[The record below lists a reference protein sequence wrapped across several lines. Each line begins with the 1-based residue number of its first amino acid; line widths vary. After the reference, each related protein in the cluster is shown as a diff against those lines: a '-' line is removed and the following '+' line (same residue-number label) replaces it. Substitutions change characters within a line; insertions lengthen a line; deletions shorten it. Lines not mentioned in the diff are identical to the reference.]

1 MEEEN
6 FEVTTNDEVI
16 EESITNDATITEED
30 IDSQADNDNLLKE
43 IDSLKENNAM
53 EASTNEE
60 LVNQIF
66 RLEKQI
72 NSLKEENSK
81 TKSNLMWKVRKLE
94 KDKVLVENEKIR
106 FEREL
111 KSLKS
116 EVERFR
122 SPPLVLATITEILDE
137 SRITV
142 KSSTGPSFL
151 VNYSKFLDK
160 KLLVPG
166 SRVALNQQTFGIVE
180 LLPSEKDANVSG
192 MEIEEKPNVTYD
204 TIGGLEEQ
212 IVEVKETVELP
223 LKEPELFEKIG
234 IDPPKGILLYGPP
247 GTGKTLLAKAAA
259 NETNATFIKVVAS
272 EFVKKYIGEG
282 ARLVREVFELAKEK
296 APAIIFID
304 ELDAVAAKRLKSST
318 SGDREV
324 QRTLMQLLAELDGFE
339 SRGDISIIGA
349 TNRPDILD
357 SALLRPGRFDR
368 FIEVPLPNIEGRKE
382 ILKIYTENMSLDK
395 EADVDLLATLTEGLS
410 GADLKAV
417 CTEAGMFAIR
427 EKRDA
432 VTVADFMDAVD
443 KIMDSDNDDE
453 FVKEAGVMFG

>member
-1 MEEEN
+1 MIHMNDFDDLEN
-6 FEVTTNDEVI
+6 
-16 EESITNDATITEED
+16 S
-30 IDSQADNDNLLKE
+30 SK
-43 IDSLKENNAM
+43 
-53 EASTNEE
+53 EE
-60 LVNQIF
+60 LI
-66 RLEKQI
+66 EKVE
-72 NSLKEENSK
+72 SLQDEITLIREEKSK
-81 TKSNLMWKVRKLE
+81 AKSNLMWKVRKLE
-94 KDKVLVENEKIR
+94 KDKVLIENEKIR
-106 FEREL
+106 LEREA
-111 KSLKS
+111 KSLRS

-122 SPPLVLATITEILDE
+122 SPPLVLATITEVLDE
-137 SRITV
+137 NRMTV

-151 VNYSKFLDK
+151 VNYSKFLDE

-180 LLPSEKDANVSG
+180 VLPSEKDANVSG
-192 MEIEEKPNVTYD
+192 MEIETKPDVTYEQ
-204 TIGGLEEQ
+204 IGGLEEQ
-212 IVEVKETVELP
+212 IIEVKETVELP

-247 GTGKTLLAKAAA
+247 GTGKTLLAKAVA
-259 NETNATFIKVVAS
+259 NETNATFIKIVAS

-339 SRGDISIIGA
+339 SRGDIGIIGA

-357 SALLRPGRFDR
+357 PALLRPGRFDR
-368 FIEVPLPNIEGRKE
+368 FIEVPLPNEDGRDGRKQ
-382 ILKIYTENMSLDK
+382 ILKIHTKRMALDE
-395 EADVDLLATLTEGLS
+395 EADIDLLSDLTDGLS

-427 EKRDA
+427 EKRDK

-443 KIMDSDNDDE
+443 KVVDSEHDE
-453 FVKEAGVMFG
+453 EFKKEAGVMFG

>member
-1 MEEEN
+1 MEDNIDVEEN
-6 FEVTTNDEVI
+6 QILENNLENSSKKDL
-16 EESITNDATITEED
+16 
-30 IDSQADNDNLLKE
+30 IDE
-43 IDSLKENNAM
+43 IDSMRDEI
-53 EASTNEE
+53 S
-60 LVNQIF
+60 
-66 RLEKQI
+66 
-72 NSLKEENSK
+72 SLKDENAR

-94 KDKVLVENEKIR
+94 KDKVLIENEKIR
-106 FEREL
+106 LEREA
-111 KSLKS
+111 KSLRA

-122 SPPLVLATITEILDE
+122 SPPLVLATITEILDDN
-137 SRITV
+137 RMTV

-151 VNYSKFLDK
+151 VKYSKFLDE

-180 LLPSEKDANVSG
+180 ILPSEKDKNVSG
-192 MEIEEKPNVTYD
+192 MEIETKPDVTYE
-204 TIGGLEEQ
+204 TIGGLEDQ

-247 GTGKTLLAKAAA
+247 GTGKTLLAKAVA
-259 NETNATFIKVVAS
+259 NETNATFIKIVAS

-304 ELDAVAAKRLKSST
+304 ELDAVAAKGLKSST

-339 SRGDISIIGA
+339 SRGDIGIIGA

-357 SALLRPGRFDR
+357 PALLRPGRFDR
-368 FIEVPLPNIEGRKE
+368 FIEVPLPNDEGRKE
-382 ILKIYTENMSLDK
+382 ILKIHTEKMALDE
-395 EADVDLLATLTEGLS
+395 EADLDVLSSLTEGLS

-427 EKRDA
+427 EKRDK

-443 KIMDSDNDDE
+443 KVVDSNQDNFPE
-453 FVKEAGVMFG
+453 EPGVMFG

>member
-1 MEEEN
+1 MENNNLEN
-6 FEVTTNDEVI
+6 SSQQQLLNKI
-16 EESITNDATITEED
+16 EN
-30 IDSQADNDNLLKE
+30 LKE
-43 IDSLKENNAM
+43 EMSL
-53 EASTNEE
+53 
-60 LVNQIF
+60 
-66 RLEKQI
+66 
-72 NSLKEENSK
+72 LKEENSK
-81 TKSNLMWKVRKLE
+81 TKSNLTWKVRKLE
-94 KDKVLVENEKIR
+94 KDKIIIENEKIR
-106 FEREL
+106 LEREA
-111 KSLKS
+111 KSLRS

-122 SPPLVLATITEILDE
+122 SPPLVIATITEILDDK
-137 SRITV
+137 RMTV

-151 VNYSKFLDK
+151 INYSKFLDE

-180 LLPSEKDANVSG
+180 LLSSEKDASVSG
-192 MEIEEKPNVTYD
+192 MEVEEKPDVSYD
-204 TIGGLEEQ
+204 TIGGLEDE
-212 IVEVKETVELP
+212 IIEVRETVELP

-247 GTGKTLLAKAAA
+247 GTGKTLLAKAVA
-259 NETNATFIKVVAS
+259 NETNATFIKIVAS

-339 SRGDISIIGA
+339 SRGDVGIIGA

-357 SALLRPGRFDR
+357 PALLRPGRFDR
-368 FIEVPLPNIEGRKE
+368 FIEIPLPNEEGRKE
-382 ILKIYTENMSLDK
+382 ILKIHTKNMALDE
-395 EADVDLLATLTEGLS
+395 EADIELLANLTDGTS
-410 GADLKAV
+410 GADLKAI

-427 EKRDA
+427 EKRDKILIS
-432 VTVADFMDAVD
+432 DFMDAID
-443 KIMDSDNDDE
+443 KIMDSEHDE
-453 FVKEAGVMFG
+453 EFKKEAGVMFG

>member
-1 MEEEN
+1 QQQLL
-6 FEVTTNDEVI
+6 
-16 EESITNDATITEED
+16 SK
-30 IDSQADNDNLLKE
+30 IDTLKE
-43 IDSLKENNAM
+43 E
-53 EASTNEE
+53 
-60 LVNQIF
+60 
-66 RLEKQI
+66 I
-72 NSLKEENSK
+72 NLLKEENSK
-81 TKSNLMWKVRKLE
+81 TKRNLMWKVRKLE
-94 KDKVLVENEKIR
+94 KDKVLTENEKIR
-106 FEREL
+106 LERET
-111 KSLKS
+111 KSLRG

-122 SPPLVLATITEILDE
+122 SPPLVLATVTEILDD
-137 SRITV
+137 SRMTV
-142 KSSTGPSFL
+142 KSSTGPNFL
-151 VNYSKFLDK
+151 INYSKFLDE
-160 KLLVPG
+160 KLLIPG

-180 LLPSEKDANVSG
+180 ILPSEKDPNVSG
-192 MEIEEKPNVTYD
+192 MEIEEKPTVSYD

-247 GTGKTLLAKAAA
+247 GTGKTLLAKAVA
-259 NETNATFIKVVAS
+259 NETNATFIKIVAS

-304 ELDAVAAKRLKSST
+304 EIDAVAAKRLKSST

-339 SRGDISIIGA
+339 SRGDIGIVAA

-357 SALLRPGRFDR
+357 PALLRPGRFDR
-368 FIEVPLPNIEGRKE
+368 FIEVPLPNEDGRRE
-382 ILKIYTENMSLDK
+382 ILKIHTKNMALAD
-395 EADVDLLATLTEGLS
+395 EAEIDLLATLTDGVS
-410 GADLKAV
+410 GADLKAI

-427 EKRDA
+427 EKRDK

-443 KIMDSDNDDE
+443 KIMQVEHDE
-453 FVKEAGVMFG
+453 EYKKEAGVMFG

>member
-1 MEEEN
+1 MDENINLEE
-6 FEVTTNDEVI
+6 TSKQDLI
-16 EESITNDATITEED
+16 EEIE
-30 IDSQADNDNLLKE
+30 
-43 IDSLKENNAM
+43 AM
-53 EASTNEE
+53 KEE
-60 LVNQIF
+60 LSSV
-66 RLEKQI
+66 
-72 NSLKEENSK
+72 KEENSK

-94 KDKVLVENEKIR
+94 KDKVLIENEKIR
-106 FEREL
+106 LERET
-111 KSLKS
+111 KSLRS

-122 SPPLVLATITEILDE
+122 SPPLVLATITEILDDH
-137 SRITV
+137 RMTV

-151 VNYSKFLDK
+151 VNYSKFLDE

-180 LLPSEKDANVSG
+180 ILPSEKDANVSG
-192 MEIEEKPNVTYD
+192 MEIETKPNVSYD

-212 IVEVKETVELP
+212 ILEVKETVELP
-223 LKEPELFEKIG
+223 LTEPELFKKVG
-234 IDPPKGILLYGPP
+234 IDPPKGVLLYGPP
-247 GTGKTLLAKAAA
+247 GTGKTLLAKAVA
-259 NETNATFIKVVAS
+259 NETNATFIKIVAS

-339 SRGDISIIGA
+339 SRGDIGIIGA

-357 SALLRPGRFDR
+357 PALLRPGRFDR
-368 FIEVPLPNIEGRKE
+368 FIEVPLPNDEGRKE
-382 ILKIYTENMSLDK
+382 ILKIHTKNMSLDK
-395 EADVDLLATLTEGLS
+395 EADLNLLATLTEGLS

-427 EKRDA
+427 DKRDK
-432 VTVADFMDAVD
+432 VGVSDFMDAIE
-443 KIMDSDNDDE
+443 KIQRAASSEDYQ
-453 FVKEAGVMFG
+453 KEAGVMFG

>member
-1 MEEEN
+1 MMDDNIHAEEN
-6 FEVTTNDEVI
+6 PISENTKLENSSKKDL
-16 EESITNDATITEED
+16 
-30 IDSQADNDNLLKE
+30 IDE
-43 IDSLKENNAM
+43 IDSLKDE
-53 EASTNEE
+53 
-60 LVNQIF
+60 IG
-66 RLEKQI
+66 
-72 NSLKEENSK
+72 SLKDENTR
-81 TKSNLMWKVRKLE
+81 TKNNLMWKVRKLE
-94 KDKVLVENEKIR
+94 KDKVLIENEKIR
-106 FEREL
+106 LERET
-111 KSLKS
+111 KSLRA

-122 SPPLVLATITEILDE
+122 SPPLVLATITEVLDDH
-137 SRITV
+137 RMTV

-151 VNYSKFLDK
+151 VNYSKFLDE

-180 LLPSEKDANVSG
+180 ILPSEKDANVSG
-192 MEIEEKPNVTYD
+192 MEIEAKPDVTYE
-204 TIGGLEEQ
+204 TIGGLEDQ
-212 IVEVKETVELP
+212 IIEVKETVELP

-247 GTGKTLLAKAAA
+247 GTGKTLLAKAVA
-259 NETNATFIKVVAS
+259 NETNATFIKIVAS

-339 SRGDISIIGA
+339 SRGDIGIIGA

-357 SALLRPGRFDR
+357 PALLRPGRFDR
-368 FIEVPLPNIEGRKE
+368 FIEVPLPNDEGRKE
-382 ILKIYTENMSLDK
+382 ILKIHTKNMALD
-395 EADVDLLATLTEGLS
+395 EEVNIDLLASLTDGLS

-427 EKRDA
+427 EKRDS
-432 VTVADFMDAVD
+432 VTVDDFMDAVN
-443 KIMDSDNDDE
+443 KVIDSNQENSLED
-453 FVKEAGVMFG
+453 AGVMFG

>member
-1 MEEEN
+1 MEDNIDVEEN
-6 FEVTTNDEVI
+6 QILENNLENSSKKDL
-16 EESITNDATITEED
+16 
-30 IDSQADNDNLLKE
+30 IDE
-43 IDSLKENNAM
+43 IDSMRDEI
-53 EASTNEE
+53 S
-60 LVNQIF
+60 
-66 RLEKQI
+66 
-72 NSLKEENSK
+72 SLKDENAR

-94 KDKVLVENEKIR
+94 KDKVLIENEKIR
-106 FEREL
+106 LEREA
-111 KSLKS
+111 KSLRA

-122 SPPLVLATITEILDE
+122 SPPLVLATITEILDDN
-137 SRITV
+137 RMTV

-151 VNYSKFLDK
+151 VKYSKFLDE

-180 LLPSEKDANVSG
+180 ILPSEKDKNVSG
-192 MEIEEKPNVTYD
+192 MEIETKPDVTYE
-204 TIGGLEEQ
+204 TIGGLEDQ

-247 GTGKTLLAKAAA
+247 GTGKTLLAKAVA
-259 NETNATFIKVVAS
+259 NETNATFIKIVAS

-339 SRGDISIIGA
+339 SRGDIGIIGA

-357 SALLRPGRFDR
+357 PALLRPGRFDR
-368 FIEVPLPNIEGRKE
+368 FIEVPLPNDEGRKE
-382 ILKIYTENMSLDK
+382 ILKIHTEKMALDE
-395 EADVDLLATLTEGLS
+395 EADLDVLSSLTEGLS

-427 EKRDA
+427 EKRDK

-443 KIMDSDNDDE
+443 KVVDSNQDNFPE
-453 FVKEAGVMFG
+453 EAGVMFG